1 MTYFRGKQFSSDSF
15 SDTKKPRSMVVDNV
29 KLNVSGNVQHFQL
42 TIELCIMIKLGI
54 RPKWF
59 TFGMACDQI
68 DSSFFGLTVNST
80 NSAIS
85 S

>member
-1 MTYFRGKQFSSDSF
+1 MVNNLAVIASRT
-15 SDTKKPRSMVVDNV
+15 PRSREVVVDNV
-29 KLNVSGNVQHFQL
+29 KLYVSGNVQHFQL

-68 DSSFFGLTVNST
+68 DSSFFGLSVNST
-80 NSAIS
+80 NSVIS